1 MKLSLDHILKRKY
14 TKMKKPEENLLLIC
28 RILSFFIFAL
38 MIGFF
43 LLTVSL
49 CFIIDLQKN
58 WISLLFLFIMQVF
71 FTFVFLKTIC
81 SDKLRNFHR
90 LIDTSIFALG
100 LAIVGISIWLLGR
113 LVVDFHTPALLYNFL
128 RP

>member
-1 MKLSLDHILKRKY
+1 MKLSLDHILKKKY

-28 RILSFFIFAL
+28 RTLSFFIFAL

-43 LLTVSL
+43 FLTVSL

-58 WISLLFLFIMQVF
+58 WINLLSLFIMQVF
-71 FTFVFLKTIC
+71 FTFIFSKTIC

-100 LAIVGISIWLLGR
+100 LATVVISVWLLSK
-113 LVVDFHTPALLYNFL
+113 LVVDFHTPALLYDFL